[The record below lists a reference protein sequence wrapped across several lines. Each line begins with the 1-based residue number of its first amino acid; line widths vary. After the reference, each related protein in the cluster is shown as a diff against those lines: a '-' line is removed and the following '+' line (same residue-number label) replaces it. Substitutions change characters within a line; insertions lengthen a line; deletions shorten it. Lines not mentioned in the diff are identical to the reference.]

1 MTTLSIIKNNFVFS
15 NLRVINFSIFL
26 IFLFPLSIITGP
38 FLPDLILSSV
48 ALIGLILYLKK
59 IIKINFYREILYLWV
74 FYIFTIITSLF
85 SENIVYSLDYSLFYF
100 RFIIFTHF
108 IIYLLINIPKL
119 TNLLIKGILISF
131 FVMIIYSTIE
141 LILYT
146 QMGHIDG
153 LMRRL
158 HLLFS
163 DEAVV
168 GSFMVRM
175 LPILCFFIVLN
186 KDNIKSIYLK
196 FFLTTIIILSF
207 IFIIFS
213 GERTAL
219 LLLIILSFLYLLILI
234 KFYKKL
240 FFIFFISLI
249 TIFFS
254 IIFFSQNIIDRTLQD
269 LDRNI
274 SLNPEINPYLNY
286 SLVSLEMFKESPI
299 IGKGPKMFR
308 IFCPD
313 ARYNDYVSMCNIH
326 PHSIYA
332 QLLAEMG
339 LVGFLFIFAAF
350 VYTILIYLK
359 NLISKNPNKLYLF
372 ASVGFIINFFPLVPS
387 GNFFNNWINNLYYL
401 SIIVII
407 YSMNKT
413 KKLL

>member
-1 MTTLSIIKNNFVFS
+1 MTTLNIIKNNFVFS
-15 NLRVINFSIFL
+15 NYRVINFSIFL
-26 IFLFPLSIITGP
+26 IFLFPLSLITGP

-59 IIKINFYREILYLWV
+59 IIKINFYKEILYLWAFYV
-74 FYIFTIITSLF
+74 FAITTSLF
-85 SENIVYSLDYSLFYF
+85 SKNIIYSLDYSLFYF

-108 IIYLLINIPKL
+108 IIYLLINYPKI

-131 FVMIIYSTIE
+131 FIMFIYSTIE
-141 LILYT
+141 LILYS
-146 QMGHIDG
+146 QLDHIDG
-153 LMRRL
+153 IKRL

-196 FFLTTIIILSF
+196 IFLTTIIMLSF
-207 IFIIFS
+207 FLIIYS

-219 LLLIILSFLYLLILI
+219 LLLIILTFLYLIIFI
-234 KFYKKL
+234 KLYKKIFL
-240 FFIFFISLI
+240 IFFISLV

-254 IIFFSQNIIDRTLQD
+254 IIFFSQSIYDRTLQD

-274 SLNPEINPYLNY
+274 SLDPEINPYLNY
-286 SLVSLEMFKESPI
+286 SLVSVEMFKESPI

-313 ARYNDYVSMCNIH
+313 ERYNDYLTMCNIH

-339 LVGFLFIFAAF
+339 FIGFLFVFAAF
-350 VYTILIYLK
+350 VYAISTYFK
-359 NLISKNPNKLYLF
+359 NLISRNPNKLYLF

-387 GNFFNNWINNLYYL
+387 GNFFNNWINNFYYL

-407 YSMNKT
+407 YSMNKP